1 MNILLIGPPGV
12 GKGTQASYLT
22 NKYDLSYVTTGDLLR
37 RESKSESE
45 IGLQIKDIISS
56 GGLVSDDIV
65 KKLMENA
72 VAASDKGILF
82 DGYPRTIDQAK
93 TLNQILISNNRSL
106 DFVINMALDDDVL
119 IKRISG
125 RYVCADCSSVYNK
138 FFVKPKVEG
147 VCDKCGSTNFITRSD
162 DSEAVIKKRL
172 DIFHRENN
180 SILEYYREKRLLVDI
195 SCDAS
200 VEEISQKISLVIDK
214 SNVSI

>member
-22 NKYDLSYVTTGDLLR
+22 DKYDLSYVTTGDLLR
-37 RESKSESE
+37 RESKLESE
-45 IGLQIKDIISS
+45 IGLKIKEIISS

-65 KKLMENA
+65 QKLMENA
-72 VAASDKGILF
+72 VSSSKKGVLF
-82 DGYPRTIDQAK
+82 DGYPRTVGQAK
-93 TLNQILISNNRSL
+93 TLSQILINNNRFL
-106 DFVINMALDDDVL
+106 DFVMNMVLDDDVL

-125 RYVCADCSSVYNK
+125 RYVCADCSSVYNR

-147 VCDKCGSTNFITRSD
+147 VCDKCGSAKFITRSD
-162 DSEAVIKKRL
+162 DSEDIIKKRL

-180 SILEYYREKRLLVDI
+180 SILEYYCEKRLLVDI

>member
-37 RESKSESE
+37 RESKLDSDV
-45 IGLQIKDIISS
+45 GLRIKEIISS

-65 KKLMENA
+65 QELMEKA
-72 VAASDKGILF
+72 VSSSDRGILF
-82 DGYPRTIDQAK
+82 DGYPRTVGQAK
-93 TLNQILISNNRSL
+93 TLTKILIDNNRSL
-106 DFVINMALDDDVL
+106 DFVINMVLDDDIL

-138 FFVKPKVEG
+138 FFVKPKSDG
-147 VCDKCGSTNFITRSD
+147 VCDKCGSKKFITRSD
-162 DSEAVIKKRL
+162 DSEEIIKKRL

-195 SCDAS
+195 SCDAG